1 MANAIQ
7 VTETKN
13 NGLAREFKV
22 VVDASQ
28 IATQVDQRLEEVGK
42 TAKMA
47 GFRPG
52 KIPMNVLRKR
62 YGQSV
67 IGEVLEN
74 MVRDTSRKVLEER
87 KMRPALQPKI
97 NITTFDEKQSLEYVM
112 EFELFPETPDVAFDK
127 IKLQKWK
134 AEAAEKDINEGL
146 DRVRQAHKGFETAG
160 DTKYA
165 AKIDDAVLIDF
176 VGKLDGKPFDGGSA
190 EDFRLTLG
198 SGQFIPGFEDQLV
211 GVKTGDKKDVKVD
224 FPENY
229 HSADLAG
236 KPAVFEVNVKDVLK
250 QKLPEL
256 NDEFAKTVG
265 FEGLDKLQ
273 AAVKDQIEKDYGNI
287 ARSRLKKELFDLLD
301 KDYAFAVPAT
311 MVDMEFTS
319 LWQQVEQ
326 ERKTNPDMAKKSEE
340 QLKAD
345 FTKMAERRV
354 RLGILLAE
362 IGRKNNLEVG
372 QDEIRRAVY
381 EQARMFPGQEQ
392 RVVEFYQKNPDSIE
406 QLKGPILEEKVVDYV
421 LEKISLS
428 EKSVSSKELLDAFA
442 ELEKSVA

>member
-1 MANAIQ
+1 MANATQ

-28 IATQVDQRLEEVGK
+28 IATKVDQRLEEVGK

-87 KMRPALQPKI
+87 KLRPALQPKI
-97 NITTFDEKQSLEYVM
+97 NITTFDEKQNLEYVM
-112 EFELFPETPDVAFDK
+112 EFEVFPETPDVAFDK

-146 DRVRQAHKGFETAG
+146 DRVRKAHQGFETAG
-160 DTKYA
+160 DAKYA
-165 AKIDDAVLIDF
+165 AKVDDAVLIDF
-176 VGKLDGKPFDGGSA
+176 VGKVDGVAFEGGSA
-190 EDFRLTLG
+190 DDFRLVLG

-211 GVKTGDKKDVKVD
+211 GVKTGEKKDVKVT
-224 FPENY
+224 FPEAY

-236 KPAVFEVNVKDVLK
+236 KASVFEVTVKDVLK

-256 NDEFAKTVG
+256 NDEFATSVG
-265 FEGLDKLQ
+265 FESIDKLK
-273 AAVKDQIEKDYGNI
+273 AAVKDQIEKDYVNI
-287 ARSRLKKELFDLLD
+287 SRSRLKKELFDILD
-301 KDYAFAVPAT
+301 KDYAFEVPAT
-311 MVDMEFTS
+311 MVDMEFNS

-326 ERKTNPDMAKKSEE
+326 ERKTNPDMAKKSEDE
-340 QLKAD
+340 LKKD
-345 FTKMAERRV
+345 FQKMAERRV

-421 LEKISLS
+421 LEKVSLS